1 MVLVRL
7 NFHRQVVFVLGG
19 VLLGNVHAHA
29 ARPRARVRTLR
40 TLIDAQVCM
49 RLYPMLSDARQG
61 TFKITLGA
69 LERPHRWVEGGDFGA
84 RPMQLVIT

>member
-7 NFHRQVVFVLGG
+7 NFHRLIVLVLGA

-29 ARPRARVRTLR
+29 ARPRTRVRTLR

-49 RLYPMLSDARQG
+49 RLYPMLGNARQG
-61 TFKITLGA
+61 TVKVALGA
-69 LERPHRWVEGGDFGA
+69 FECPHCWVKGGDFGA
-84 RPMQLVIT
+84 RPVQLVIT